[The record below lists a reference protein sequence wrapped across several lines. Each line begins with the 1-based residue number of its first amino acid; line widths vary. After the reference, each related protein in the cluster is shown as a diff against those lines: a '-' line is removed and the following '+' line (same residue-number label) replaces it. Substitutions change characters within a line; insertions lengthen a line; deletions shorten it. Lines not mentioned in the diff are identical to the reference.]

1 MWLLGIF
8 YLILGIFIALY
19 GVKLFPYIGASI
31 VAIFTITV
39 VCSLSLAWGW
49 MDETW
54 SMALCI
60 TAAFV
65 LGILMGVIMRRNIW
79 LLIAIC
85 GLVGGFFGGALID
98 ATIVVSTGWDTV
110 WFYWFI
116 SCLMGAIGCVV
127 SCCFGK
133 ALVMVSTSGIGSYLF
148 MRSWT
153 LFFPGHYPSE
163 AELMDG
169 SNDFE
174 YDGIFWVFVAL
185 FIVLWPLTFLYQR
198 NFTKHHEELQEYEA
212 GSNSNYAAMR

>member
-54 SMALCI
+54 STALCI
-60 TAAFV
+60 TAAFI

-98 ATIVVSTGWDTV
+98 AAIVVSSGWDTV

-185 FIVLWPLTFLYQR
+185 FIVL
-198 NFTKHHEELQEYEA
+198 H
-212 GSNSNYAAMR
+212 

>member
-1 MWLLGIF
+1 MDYIQDKANDIDEKYGIWFEENMWLLGIF
-8 YLILGIFIALY
+8 YIILGIIIALY

-39 VCSLSLAWGW
+39 VCSLTLAFGW

-54 SMALCI
+54 GCVLCI
-60 TAAFV
+60 IAAIV
-65 LGILMGVIMRRNIW
+65 LGVVLGMIMRRNIW
-79 LLIAIC
+79 LLIALC
-85 GLVGGFFGGALID
+85 GLVGGFFTGAIID
-98 ATIVVSTGWDTV
+98 SAIVVCSGWDAV

-116 SCLMGAIGCVV
+116 SCLMGAIGCLV

-169 SNDFE
+169 TSDFE
-174 YDGIFWVFVAL
+174 YDGIFWVFIAL
-185 FIVLWPLTFLYQR
+185 FVILWPLTFLY
-198 NFTKHHEELQEYEA
+198 
-212 GSNSNYAAMR
+212 